1 MGDRNLYK
9 FYRNKILTLTRGSKK
24 VYFHNYF
31 QENLNNMK
39 KTWEGVNSLINRKKK
54 KKKHKRKKHKK
65 NISTIKHPQTQGL
78 SYDPLEQADILN
90 THFVSVGHR
99 IASNMPTSN
108 RRFSE
113 YIPITGYYGSFVF
126 KPVQT
131 TEIELEIM
139 LTPSNKA
146 YGLHSCPIRLLKC
159 ARHVIARPLATLIN
173 ASVQK
178 GQFPSKLKYANI
190 VPVYKDGDESE
201 PSNYHPIS
209 LLSIFNRIFENVM
222 YNQLKSFL
230 NKHDIFYQK
239 QYGFRDQ
246 RSTEHAIL
254 DTVNRIQ
261 GNMNKGMLSCGV
273 FIDLQKA
280 FDTVDHHI
288 LLQKLNHYG
297 IRGIINDWFCSYLVG
312 RIQSTQIGS
321 RFSKKEKTLSS
332 VPQGSVL
339 GPLLFLIYINDIHN
353 ASDKLEFYLFADDTN
368 WLYTDKNLRSLET
381 TMNLELSRVCEWLT
395 ANKLS
400 LNIPTKSSS
409 LPKATKLWSNLKDL

>member
-1 MGDRNLYK
+1 
-9 FYRNKILTLTRGSKK
+9 
-24 VYFHNYF
+24 
-31 QENLNNMK
+31 
-39 KTWEGVNSLINRKKK
+39 
-54 KKKHKRKKHKK
+54 
-65 NISTIKHPQTQGL
+65 
-78 SYDPLEQADILN
+78 
-90 THFVSVGHR
+90 
-99 IASNMPTSN
+99 
-108 RRFSE
+108 
-113 YIPITGYYGSFVF
+113 
-126 KPVQT
+126 
-131 TEIELEIM
+131 
-139 LTPSNKA
+139 
-146 YGLHSCPIRLLKC
+146 
-159 ARHVIARPLATLIN
+159 
-173 ASVQK
+173 
-178 GQFPSKLKYANI
+178 
-190 VPVYKDGDESE
+190 
-201 PSNYHPIS
+201 
-209 LLSIFNRIFENVM
+209 M

-400 LNIPTKSSS
+400 LNIKKTNFVIFHPYQKRLNYEVTLKIYNNHTHTELAQERKDYIKYLGVLIDSHLTWKYHISHVGSKISRNIGIIARLRHFTPFSTLQHVYRSPAYIPLSVVWSCRLGSSCS
-409 LPKATKLWSNLKDL
+409 ISFRYKDLNASKKSGSFNELCSTPNKCYSLLRFLQYNANIYAVLQTLFHTNAWCLKQFCTA